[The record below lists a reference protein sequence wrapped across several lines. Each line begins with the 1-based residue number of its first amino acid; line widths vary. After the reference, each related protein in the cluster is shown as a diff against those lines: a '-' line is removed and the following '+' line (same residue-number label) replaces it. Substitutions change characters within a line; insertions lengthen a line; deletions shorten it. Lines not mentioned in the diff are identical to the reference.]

1 MIPALPLDAN
11 VLYPLRLAEGGWLLV
26 DAGPDYEGAWED
38 LEALA
43 RAHEVEPS
51 EVRTVLLTHGHIDH
65 AGLAHRWAAL
75 GARVLAGSAD
85 LEAVRGG
92 EAWAAASREP
102 RRAELLRQGCPPD
115 ILDAMA
121 RPRGRLRWTGCP
133 EVESVEGGATFALA
147 DGGVLRVLGAPGH
160 TPGNLVAFIEGGAH
174 DRTLF
179 SGDTLLPTTI
189 PTPGLHFP
197 QGTGDP
203 RWPSLPPFLDSVS
216 RLRGLPVRR
225 ILPGHGEP
233 VEEPERLF
241 ARFETHH
248 AKRTAQVRALLE
260 EQPDSAYGVAKRLF
274 PRLPPVRLGQ
284 AMVEVIGH
292 MDLLALTPQPPLP
305 RSGGEGEPAREAGQ
319 S

>member
-1 MIPALPLDAN
+1 MLIPPLPLGAN

-43 RAHEVEPS
+43 RAHGVEPR

-65 AGLAHRWAAL
+65 AGLAYRWAAL
-75 GARVLAGSAD
+75 GARVLVGGAD
-85 LEAVRGG
+85 REAVRGG
-92 EAWAAASREP
+92 EAWSAARREA
-102 RRAELLRQGCPPD
+102 RREELLRQGCPPD
-115 ILDAMA
+115 VLDALIA

-133 EVESVEGGATFALA
+133 AVESVEDGATFALA
-147 DGGVLRVLGAPGH
+147 DGGTLRVLAAPGH
-160 TPGNLVAFIEGGAH
+160 TPGNLVAYIEGGPQ
-174 DRTLF
+174 DGTLF
-179 SGDTLLPTTI
+179 SGDTLLPTTV
-189 PTPGLHFP
+189 PTPGLHLP
-197 QGTGDP
+197 QGSDGP
-203 RWPSLPPFLDSVS
+203 RWPSLPPFLDSVA

-233 VEEPERLF
+233 VEDPERLF
-241 ARFETHH
+241 ARFEAHH
-248 AKRTAQVRALLE
+248 ARRAVQVRTLLE
-260 EQPDSAYGVAKRLF
+260 ERPDTAYGVARRMF

-292 MDLLALTPQPPLP
+292 IDVLAA
-305 RSGGEGEPAREAGQ
+305 SREAKEEGGIARLIKR

>member
-26 DAGPDYEGAWED
+26 DAGPDFEGAWQD

-43 RAHEVEPS
+43 RAHGVEPR
-51 EVRTVLLTHGHIDH
+51 EVRVVLVTHGHIDH

-75 GARVLAGSAD
+75 GARILAGTAD
-85 LEAVRGG
+85 LEAARGG
-92 EAWAAASREP
+92 EAWSAARRGARRE
-102 RRAELLRQGCPPD
+102 ELLREGCPPE
-115 ILDAMA
+115 ILDALVA

-133 EVESVEGGATFALA
+133 EVEPVEDSETFALA
-147 DGGVLRVLGAPGH
+147 DGSALRVLAAPGH
-160 TPGNLVAFIEGGAH
+160 TPGNLVAFTEGGPH
-174 DRTLF
+174 DGTLF

-197 QGTGDP
+197 QGTDGP
-203 RWPSLPPFLDSVS
+203 RWPSLPPFLDSVA
-216 RLRGLPVRR
+216 RLRRLPVRR

-241 ARFETHH
+241 ARFEAHH
-248 AKRTAQVRALLE
+248 AKRAAQVRALLE
-260 EQPDSAYGVAKRLF
+260 EQPDTAYGVARRLF

-292 MDLLALTPQPPLP
+292 MDVLADQGEVK
-305 RSGGEGEPAREAGQ
+305 RSEETAAF
-319 S
+319 